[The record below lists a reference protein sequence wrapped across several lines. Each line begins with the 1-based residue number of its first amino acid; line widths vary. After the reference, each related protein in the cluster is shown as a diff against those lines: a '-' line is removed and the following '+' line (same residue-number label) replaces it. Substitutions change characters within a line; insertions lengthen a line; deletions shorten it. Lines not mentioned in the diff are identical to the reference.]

1 MVEGLTSYMGGPAV
15 MRTRELLINHFL
27 AWLIVGLVV
36 MTAVMWGMAEEAAQ
50 STALCAGVGDCPV
63 WLDR

>member
-1 MVEGLTSYMGGPAV
+1 

-27 AWLIVGLVV
+27 AWLIVGLVD